1 MLVTFLMTSR
11 IYVYRAQVSGK
22 KGETPRKKDVSFV
35 APDGEELKNRYQLQK
50 YLKAHPGTAIASDFE
65 WCIPGWPT
73 PIVSAV
79 QLLFDITTR

>member
-1 MLVTFLMTSR
+1 
-11 IYVYRAQVSGK
+11 
-22 KGETPRKKDVSFV
+22 V
-35 APDGEELKNRYQLQK
+35 APDGEELKNKYQLQK

-79 QLLFDITTR
+79 QLLFDITSR